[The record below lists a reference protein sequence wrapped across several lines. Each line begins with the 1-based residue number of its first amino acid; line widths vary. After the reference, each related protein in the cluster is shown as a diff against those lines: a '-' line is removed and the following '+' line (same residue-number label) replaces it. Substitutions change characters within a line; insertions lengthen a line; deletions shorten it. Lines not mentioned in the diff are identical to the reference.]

1 MAQLAELE
9 NALVNA
15 DKAGDADGA
24 RVLAG
29 EIMRMRSS
37 TPSTA
42 PVPPQKRDWADVPGE
57 ALLNA
62 PKSAVEFGK
71 GIYQAVRH
79 PIDTAGNIVSLA
91 AGGLQNALPESV
103 TSAVNKLDWNPESSK
118 RAVEIA
124 DVTGKFFKDRY
135 GSEEGL
141 KNTLA
146 TDPVGAAADLST
158 VLTGGAALA
167 SKIPKAS
174 VLANALKTG
183 AEYTNPINAVGK
195 AAKALGSGAANII
208 GGIGTHTGGE
218 SLKQAARSGM
228 EGGQS
233 AKSFTDN
240 MRGKVP
246 MTDVLDD
253 AKANIEAMG
262 KEKSAAYRS
271 GMAKVSGDKSTLS
284 FDGIDKVLQE
294 TSDATMFK
302 GQVKNV
308 KAAETGQK
316 ITGEIERWKKLDPN
330 EFHTPEGLD
339 ALKQKI
345 GGIVESIPFE
355 EKTARMVGTKA
366 YNSIKDEIVKQA
378 PVYAKTMKEY
388 SEASEQIRE
397 IERSLSLG
405 SKASVD
411 TAMRK
416 LQSLTRN
423 NANTNYG
430 NRLALAKELESR
442 GGNEIMPALAGQ
454 SLSSW
459 TPRGLGNAVAGGLG
473 LGGYALGGPA
483 AAIPILASQSPRLMG
498 EAALKVGQAARP
510 LAAVGQHPGMV
521 NALYQAGRLPQNDE
535 SRAKAEALAAILSS
549 R

>member
-1 MAQLAELE
+1 MIALRRLAELE
-9 NALVNA
+9 A
-15 DKAGDADGA
+15 KAGNAA
-24 RVLAG
+24 H
-29 EIMRMRSS
+29 
-37 TPSTA
+37 A
-42 PVPPQKRDWADVPGE
+42 PKRNWSDVPGE
-57 ALLNA
+57 ALSNA
-62 PKSAVEFGK
+62 PGSAMEFGK

-79 PIDTAGNIVSLA
+79 PLDTGKNILDIA
-91 AGGLQNALPESV
+91 AGGLQNVLPESV
-103 TSAVNKLDWNPESSK
+103 TSAVNKIDPNPEAAK
-118 RAVEIA
+118 RAVQSA
-124 DVTGKFFKDRY
+124 NVTGEFFKERY

-141 KNTLA
+141 KKTLA
-146 TDPVGAAADLST
+146 TDPVGAASDLST

-167 SKIPKAS
+167 GKIPQAS
-174 VLANALKTG
+174 QLASALRTG
-183 AEYTNPINAVGK
+183 AKYTNPLTAVGK
-195 AAKALGSGAANII
+195 ATTALGSGAANLI
-208 GGIGTHTGGE
+208 GGLGTHTGGE
-218 SLKQAARSGM
+218 SLKQAARSGF

-233 AKSFTDN
+233 AKSFADN
-240 MRGKVP
+240 MRGNVP
-246 MTDVLDD
+246 MTDVLEA
-253 AKANIEAMG
+253 AKANIETMG
-262 KEKSAAYRS
+262 KEKSVAYRS
-271 GMAKVSGDKSTLS
+271 GMAKISGDKSILG
-284 FDGIDKVLQE
+284 FDGIDKVLRD
-294 TSDATMFK
+294 TSEAVTFK
-302 GQVKNV
+302 GQVKNA

-316 ITGEIERWKKLDPN
+316 IVTEVEKWKNLDPA

-355 EKTARMVGTKA
+355 EKTARMVGAKA
-366 YNSIKDEIVKQA
+366 YNAIKDEIVKQA

-397 IERSLSLG
+397 IERALSLG
-405 SKASVD
+405 GKASVD

-430 NRLALAKELESR
+430 NRLELAKALEKQ

-498 EAALKVGQAARP
+498 EAALKTGQLARP
-510 LAAVGQHPGMV
+510 FAAAGKHPGLV
-521 NALYQAGRLPQNDE
+521 NALYQIGRLPQNDE
-535 SRAKAEALAAILSS
+535 SRAKAEALAAILSA
-549 R
+549 RQ